1 MRPDVA
7 FSYVRDLIERMT
19 GVRPEPDH
27 DGDLPV
33 HFHGAQFYV
42 RVVATAASPWVQVF
56 SVAVADVQPS
66 PGLMTRLN
74 EINSFLHFARAFHI
88 GSQVIIESEIWA
100 DDVAPA
106 NFLYACQN
114 VAAATDMFAPDI
126 QKAFGGRLLFEE
138 SKTEAYEQG
147 ELPLGPVNSRRGSG
161 SAAAPAEP
169 APGTSISPYL

>member
-1 MRPDVA
+1 
-7 FSYVRDLIERMT
+7 
-19 GVRPEPDH
+19 
-27 DGDLPV
+27 
-33 HFHGAQFYV
+33 
-42 RVVATAASPWVQVF
+42 VQVF
-56 SVAVADVQPS
+56 SVAVAEVEPS

-147 ELPLGPVNSRRGSG
+147 ELPLGPLGSRGG
-161 SAAAPAEP
+161 SAPATVSTDP
-169 APGTSISPYL
+169 AQGTTISPYL